1 MFSRSRSAHV
11 PWSWALLL
19 CSLLSF
25 CTCIAAQEPP
35 QRRLVPGVG
44 FNLAQDYGTA
54 SAHHANSTVAHIVKI
69 EGSPAYK
76 QFMRGHSAA
85 SPQPQSVLC
94 PRLIASIPLLDAICQ
109 PSQLPSSGADAAK
122 PMIRALKASVE
133 AYLGTTFCFADVA
146 IPATLSADQN
156 AAIRDALAA
165 DGLQTALP
173 NPINAA
179 LAAAVANGIKTDD
192 ERVLLAVDYSRSGLA
207 AMLFTQELGVFDEL
221 RHDAWPELG
230 DDSAPLDPR
239 HWDLV
244 RAALANF
251 LRDSDRRAGVD
262 DLVSYGDRAEE
273 RQFREAL
280 RDVLGKAQ
288 GQAEGALF
296 DPIFASAAGVADA
309 SFNVMDDPGFS
320 KKPFWSCGWRS
331 ALYRDSNEAEL

>member
-1 MFSRSRSAHV
+1 MFPRSRCAQA
-11 PWSWALLL
+11 PWSLALLL
-19 CSLLSF
+19 CLLLSF

-35 QRRLVPGVG
+35 RRRLVPGVG
-44 FNLAQDYGTA
+44 FSLAHDYGTA
-54 SAHHANSTVAHIVKI
+54 SVHHANSTVANVVKI

-85 SPQPQSVLC
+85 SPHPQSALC

-109 PSQLPSSGADAAK
+109 PSQLPSSGVDAAK
-122 PMIRALKASVE
+122 PMVRALKASVE

-179 LAAAVANGIKTDD
+179 LAAAVANGIETDD

-207 AMLFTQELGVFDEL
+207 AVLFTQELGVFDEL

-230 DDSAPLDPR
+230 DDSAPQDPR

-244 RAALANF
+244 SAALANF
-251 LRDSDRRAGVD
+251 LRESDRRAGVD

-273 RQFREAL
+273 KQFRDAL

-288 GQAEGALF
+288 GQAEAVMF

-331 ALYRDSNEAEL
+331 ALYRDSSEAEL